1 MLDYFKFIV
10 IKQKYIP
17 KKAKMSRTQAKK
29 GTTNYS
35 KNSLKIDLN

>member
-29 GTTNYS
+29 GTTNLLKKQF
-35 KNSLKIDLN
+35 KN